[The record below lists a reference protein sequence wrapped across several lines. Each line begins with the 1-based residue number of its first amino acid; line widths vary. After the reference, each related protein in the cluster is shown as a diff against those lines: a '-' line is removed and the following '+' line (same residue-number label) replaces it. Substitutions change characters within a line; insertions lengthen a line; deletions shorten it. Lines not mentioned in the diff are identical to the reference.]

1 MGVIF
6 LSILRIWRIMRVG
19 IYPGSFDPLTYGHLD
34 IIERALKVCDK
45 LVVGILVN
53 SSKNNL
59 FSVEERIDILKECCR
74 DFNTI
79 DVISFGGLLVDYCK
93 ENRVNFIVRGLRAV
107 SDFEYEITLASINR
121 RLAPD
126 VETIFLMGRDENLF
140 VASSLVKE
148 VASFHGDISTLVPPL
163 VASRIQQKF
172 NF

>member
-59 FSVEERIDILKECCR
+59 FSVEERINILNECCR

-93 ENRVNFIVRGLRAV
+93 GNGVNFIIRGLRAV

-140 VASSLVKE
+140 VSSTLVKE
-148 VASFHGDISTLVPPL
+148 VASYRGDISTLVPPL

>member
-1 MGVIF
+1 
-6 LSILRIWRIMRVG
+6 MRVG

-34 IIERALKVCDK
+34 IIERALKICDK

-53 SSKNNL
+53 SSKNCL

-93 ENRVNFIVRGLRAV
+93 DNGVNFIVRGLRAV

-148 VASFHGDISTLVPPL
+148 VASFRGDISTLVPPL

>member
-1 MGVIF
+1 
-6 LSILRIWRIMRVG
+6 MRVG

-34 IIERALKVCDK
+34 VIERALKVCDK

-53 SSKNNL
+53 SSKNSL
-59 FSVEERIDILKECCR
+59 FTVEERIEILKECCK
-74 DFNTI
+74 DCNTI

-93 ENRVNFIVRGLRAV
+93 ENGVNFIIRGLRAV

-140 VASSLVKE
+140 VSSSLVKE
-148 VASFHGDISTLVPPL
+148 VASYHGDISTLVPPL

>member
-1 MGVIF
+1 M
-6 LSILRIWRIMRVG
+6 RIG

-53 SSKNNL
+53 SSKNSL
-59 FSVEERIDILKECCR
+59 FTVEERIEVIKECCR

-79 DVISFGGLLVDYCK
+79 DVISFGGLLVDFCK
-93 ENRVNFIVRGLRAV
+93 ENEVNFIIRGLRAV
-107 SDFEYEITLASINR
+107 SDFEYEITMASINR

-140 VASSLVKE
+140 VSSSLVKE
-148 VASFHGDISTLVPPL
+148 VASFRGDISTLVPPL

>member
-1 MGVIF
+1 M
-6 LSILRIWRIMRVG
+6 RIG

-53 SSKNNL
+53 SSKNSL
-59 FSVEERIDILKECCR
+59 FTVEERIEVIKECCR
-74 DFNTI
+74 GFNTI
-79 DVISFGGLLVDYCK
+79 DVISFGGLLVDFCK
-93 ENRVNFIVRGLRAV
+93 ENEVNFIIRGLRAV
-107 SDFEYEITLASINR
+107 SDFEYEITMASINR

-140 VASSLVKE
+140 VSSSLVKE
-148 VASFHGDISTLVPPL
+148 VASFRGDISTLVPPL